1 MKGNITVTYAIIC
14 DNDVDIEVTL
24 EELFANEKVQ
34 NLIKREFT
42 KGARN
47 IILDHTNATGSISLS
62 KEKKLHTFVIDKD
75 DFADALT
82 LAEEDAKSKKLLKG
96 GCNRVELIDLETKK
110 G

>member
-14 DNDVDIEVTL
+14 ENDVDMELTL
-24 EELFANEKVQ
+24 DELFANEKVQ

-47 IILDHTNATGSISLS
+47 IVLDHSNASGSISLA
-62 KEKKLHTFVIDKD
+62 KEKKLYSLVIGKD

-82 LAEEDAKSKKLLKG
+82 LAEEDARSKKLLKG
-96 GCNRVELIDLETKK
+96 GCNRVELIDLETGK